1 MTRTA
6 TALFASAAFFAAG
19 TMAATSTK
27 AAPDVV
33 VSIKPIHSL
42 VAAVMQGVGEPK
54 LIVDGAAS
62 PHTFSMKPSNARAV
76 EGADVVFWIGPN
88 LEAFLDKPLDALA
101 GKATVVALGDVAGIE
116 KLPFREGG
124 PFEAHDHGD
133 EDHDHDHGAETHADH
148 GHADHAHDHGAEK
161 PGEQAA
167 QADHDHKG
175 HEHAAEPHA
184 DHDHDHG
191 GFDAHLWLDPDNA
204 KAMAKAI
211 EAQLVAADPAN
222 VAIYTKN
229 TVALLKRIDTMN
241 GDIAKTLAPVKDKP
255 FIVFHDAY
263 QYFEH
268 HYGVKV
274 AGSITVSPETAPG
287 AERLKEI
294 QTKITGLGA
303 TCVFAEPQFTPKLI
317 NVVTEGTKAKS
328 GVLDPEG
335 ATLKAGPDLYFQL
348 MTGIA
353 ASLSDCLGRD
363 S

>member
-19 TMAATSTK
+19 TMAATNAA

-42 VAAVMQGVGEPK
+42 VASVMQGVGEPK

-62 PHTFSMKPSNARAV
+62 PHTFSMKPSNARTI

-124 PFEAHDHGD
+124 PFEAHDDGD
-133 EDHDHDHGAETHADH
+133 EDHDDHGAENHADAAHAGHDH
-148 GHADHAHDHGAEK
+148 GHDHGAEK
-161 PGEQAA
+161 PAEQAA
-167 QADHDHKG
+167 
-175 HEHAAEPHA
+175 HA
-184 DHDHDHG
+184 DHDDHG
-191 GFDAHLWLDPDNA
+191 HAGHAHEHEGFDAHLWLDPENA

-211 EAQLVAADPAN
+211 EAKLVAADPAN

-229 TVALLKRIDTMN
+229 TVALLKRIDAMN
-241 GDIAKTLAPVKDKP
+241 DDIARTVAPVKDKP
-255 FIVFHDAY
+255 FVVFHDAY

-294 QTKITGLGA
+294 QAKITDLGA

-353 ASLSDCLGRD
+353 ASLSECLGRD